1 MYSYYSRCLSL
12 VVIRLV
18 WSRVPK
24 TRFMK
29 YKQFSAAVYDAV
41 VHFKVGNIA
50 TLLIYNKLHI
60 DRGCYTTKG
69 CLDKNKTIISTQCG
83 KVARNKRIERKVYG
97 AGIDD

>member
-1 MYSYYSRCLSL
+1 MYSYYGRCLSL

-29 YKQFSAAVYDAV
+29 YKQFSAAVYDAA

-50 TLLIYNKLHI
+50 TLLIYDKLHI
-60 DRGCYTTKG
+60 DRGFYTTKG
-69 CLDKNKTIISTQCG
+69 CLDKNKTRISTQCG
-83 KVARNKRIERKVYG
+83 KVASCSKTEEEE
-97 AGIDD
+97 